1 MLGLVKEI
9 NGSLDGLDVSINGVD
24 TVDIPLFSNS
34 LDIFVQSILVLLSL
48 LQL

>member
-34 LDIFVQSILVLLSL
+34 LDILVLLSL
-48 LQL
+48 SQL